1 MMDPAWLISIMIVV
15 VGAVFFFRDQIRG
28 FFKKVKYV
36 CSEQYDTKSSER
48 VDVMLVFGS
57 ILTVLFTIV
66 QAVAGFD
73 FNGIIGFIS
82 KLIVWG
88 IACNTLV
95 YVLLC
100 SGNAI
105 RYARSIP
112 KQNLLAVCLLLPAG
126 VLISYLAGKLI
137 GFPLL
142 HVIME
147 AIDKTFF
154 YFNKELQPVCERTAA
169 LCGFFV
175 WFFVAKD
182 GDEFRKWPMLLI
194 AFAVLGIVGTFLPL
208 GLGAVLAG
216 ILIALVF
223 KVGFQYVL
231 GKYATPNEA
240 AAITSFAETKE
251 EIEAQ
256 NTAMSNINNRVV
268 HETPVTDE
276 EIWKEESQ

>member
-73 FNGIIGFIS
+73 FNGIFGFIS